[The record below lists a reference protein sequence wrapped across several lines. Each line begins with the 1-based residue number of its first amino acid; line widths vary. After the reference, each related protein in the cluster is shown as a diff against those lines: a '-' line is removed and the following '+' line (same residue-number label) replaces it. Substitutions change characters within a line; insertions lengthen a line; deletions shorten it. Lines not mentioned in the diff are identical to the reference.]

1 MGLLAETANPFY
13 IWLTHE
19 IRCLGL
25 SKALFAHGPALGA
38 ASLSGLSGQ
47 LWGGVGRHLCS
58 GLLGKLPSHWA
69 GDGGEGPRPVC
80 LWT

>member
-19 IRCLGL
+19 IRCLRL

-38 ASLSGLSGQ
+38 ASLSLSAEWAAVG
-47 LWGGVGRHLCS
+47 WGGEASVLWPLGQAAFSLGR
-58 GLLGKLPSHWA
+58 
-69 GDGGEGPRPVC
+69 
-80 LWT
+80 